1 MPWQFKPLEHSNLL
15 MTVVSEQVQSNLFM
29 NTPPCIGNM
38 QSSSFIT
45 PQCKTQQRQESFFS
59 HTNKRFEYLSLM
71 HSSRYLNPRPSTLNL
86 RKDRICLR
94 KKWFLSLLSLAL
106 RGNKR
111 RGLHVP
117 NTWWSVHEQVGLNL
131 FWYNSHEQVGMF

>member
-86 RKDRICLR
+86 RKDRICLACER
-94 KKWFLSLLSLAL
+94 YFYLLIIFLIQSISI
-106 RGNKR
+106 
-111 RGLHVP
+111 
-117 NTWWSVHEQVGLNL
+117 TCI
-131 FWYNSHEQVGMF
+131 

>member
-1 MPWQFKPLEHSNLL
+1 MTVVSELVQSNLFMTVVSELVQSNLL
-15 MTVVSEQVQSNLFM
+15 MTVVSEFQSNLFM

-71 HSSRYLNPRPSTLNL
+71 YSSRYLNPRPSTLNL
-86 RKDRICLR
+86 RKDRICLACER
-94 KKWFLSLLSLAL
+94 YFYLHLIIFLIQSISI
-106 RGNKR
+106 
-111 RGLHVP
+111 
-117 NTWWSVHEQVGLNL
+117 TCI
-131 FWYNSHEQVGMF
+131 